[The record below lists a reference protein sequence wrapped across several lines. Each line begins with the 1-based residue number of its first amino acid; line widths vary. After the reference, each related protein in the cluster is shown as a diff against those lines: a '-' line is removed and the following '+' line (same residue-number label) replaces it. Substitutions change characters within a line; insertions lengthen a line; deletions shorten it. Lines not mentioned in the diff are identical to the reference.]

1 MSPERVIVLRQT
13 VGQSAR
19 AAVLLGLLFSLLIY
33 GLVRL
38 ITKTGTPL
46 GTVVAGGG
54 FPVPL
59 VYALALGAVW
69 AIALVG
75 FFQAATRAPR
85 LEVRPD
91 GLRVVGQLG
100 SYRLSWPNIREAA
113 VTRSGALGL
122 RLARREEMLETHEG
136 TPQQREW
143 LRTMEPFGEWDLVFN
158 RAELGRPASEA
169 SELLQPYLA
178 RSG

>member
-1 MSPERVIVLRQT
+1 MSPEPVVVLRRT
-13 VGQSAR
+13 IGQSAR
-19 AAVLLGLLFSLLIY
+19 AAALLGLLFSALIY

-38 ITKTGTPL
+38 LTKTGTPL
-46 GTVVAGGG
+46 GTLVAGSG

-59 VYALALGAVW
+59 VYALALGVVW
-69 AIALVG
+69 VVALIG
-75 FFQAATRAPR
+75 FFQAVTRAPR
-85 LEVRPD
+85 LEIRPD

-122 RLARREEMLETHEG
+122 RLTRRDEMVETHEG

-143 LRTMEPFGEWDLVFN
+143 LRTMEPFGDWDLVFN
-158 RAELGRPASEA
+158 RAELGRAPAEA
-169 SELLQPYLA
+169 VEVLQPYLGGT
-178 RSG
+178 S

>member
-1 MSPERVIVLRQT
+1 MSPEPVVVLRRT

-19 AAVLLGLLFSLLIY
+19 AAALLGVLFSVLTY

-38 ITKTGTPL
+38 LMKTGTPL
-46 GTVVAGGG
+46 GTLVAGSG

-59 VYALALGAVW
+59 VYALGLGAVW
-69 AIALVG
+69 AVALIG
-75 FFQAATRAPR
+75 FLQAVTRAPR
-85 LEVRPD
+85 LEVTPN

-100 SYRLSWPNIREAA
+100 SYRLSWTNIREAA

-122 RLARREEMLETHEG
+122 RLGSREEMVETHQG

-143 LRTMEPFGEWDLVFN
+143 LRTMEPFGDWDLVFN
-158 RAELGRPASEA
+158 RAELGRAPAEA
-169 SELLQPYLA
+169 VELLQPYLA
-178 RSG
+178 GKN